1 VRGKKSVTIRTAYG
15 VDLSLHVRYYRRKC
29 DRRKKKRLAG
39 LYPGLALLG
48 ICERCT
54 PGLTSQIGQMTVLL
68 GSFAEAQ
75 EMMAELGHC
84 LNEKT
89 LRIIAYRAAER
100 VRLAQQATGYLGE
113 SQETMAGRRV
123 VISSD
128 GGRIRLREKKRGPK
142 TAKRRN
148 RFNGAWR
155 EPKLFIVYVVDE
167 TGHQERTFAPMMDG
181 TLGGPDLL
189 FSLLARCL
197 QALQIQDA
205 DQLLFVSDGAPWIW
219 NRIPALWQTLGLDA
233 QKVHCLIDFY
243 HAVEHLG
250 KVAAARKGW
259 SSKTRKRWLP
269 KHRRLLLQ
277 GGIDQ
282 VIEAIQAL
290 CKGRNS
296 RAIRTHLDYFTK
308 HRLHMN
314 YAAIKEQNL
323 PIGSGAMESA
333 IRRVINLRLKGP
345 SIFWCKPNAEALLLL
360 RAFCKSG
367 RWNLFKSLAFSTAHA
382 LHA

>member
-1 VRGKKSVTIRTAYG
+1 
-15 VDLSLHVRYYRRKC
+15 
-29 DRRKKKRLAG
+29 
-39 LYPGLALLG
+39 
-48 ICERCT
+48 
-54 PGLTSQIGQMTVLL
+54 MTVLL

-75 EMMAELGHC
+75 ALLEEQGHC

-89 LRIIAYRAAER
+89 LRLIAYRAAAR
-100 VRLAQQATGYLGE
+100 VRLIQKVTGYLGE
-113 SQETMAGRRV
+113 SQEGVAGRRV

-128 GGRIRLREKKRGPK
+128 GGRMRLREKKRGPK
-142 TAKRRN
+142 TAKRRH
-148 RFNGAWR
+148 RYRGAWR
-155 EPKLFIVYVVDE
+155 EPKLFIVYGVDE
-167 TGHQERTFAPMMDG
+167 TGQQERTFAPVIDG

-189 FSLLARCL
+189 FALLTRCL
-197 QALQIQDA
+197 RALRIQDA
-205 DQLLFVSDGAPWIW
+205 DQVLFISDGAKWIW
-219 NRIPALWQTLGLDA
+219 NRLADLWNTLGLDG
-233 QKVHCLIDFY
+233 QKLHCLIDFY
-243 HAVEHLG
+243 HAVEHLN

-259 SSKTRKRWLP
+259 SAKTRKGWLN
-269 KHRRLLLQ
+269 KQRRLLLQ

-296 RAIRTHLDYFTK
+296 KAIRTHLDYFTK

-314 YAAIKEQNL
+314 YAAIKEKNL

-333 IRRVINLRLKGP
+333 IRRVVNLRLKGP
-345 SIFWCKPNAEALLLL
+345 SIFWCKPNAEAMLLL

-367 RWNLFKSLAFSTAHA
+367 RWSLFKSLAFSTAHA